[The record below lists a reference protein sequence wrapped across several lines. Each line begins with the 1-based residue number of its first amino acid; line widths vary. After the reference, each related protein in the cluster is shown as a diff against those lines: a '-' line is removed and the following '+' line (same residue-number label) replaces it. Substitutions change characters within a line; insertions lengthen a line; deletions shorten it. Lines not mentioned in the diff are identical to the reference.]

1 MHWRRGLAALLVM
14 LALAGCAEGA
24 ISQGQ
29 THNSPYSPENHLDM
43 RDSDGGG
50 M

>member
-1 MHWRRGLAALLVM
+1 MHCRRGLAALLIM

-29 THNSPYSPENHLDM
+29 THYAPYSPENYGNTHDHGNDM
-43 RDSDGGG
+43 
-50 M
+50 

>member
-29 THNSPYSPENHLDM
+29 TRYAPYSPENYGNTHDHGNDM
-43 RDSDGGG
+43 
-50 M
+50 

>member
-1 MHWRRGLAALLVM
+1 MHCRRGLAALLIM
-14 LALAGCAEGA
+14 LSLAGCAEGA

-29 THNSPYSPENHLDM
+29 TPYAVPSPKN
-43 RDSDGGG
+43 DGDIRERGG

>member
-1 MHWRRGLAALLVM
+1 MQWRRGLAALLVM

-24 ISQGQ
+24 TAQGQ
-29 THNSPYSPENHLDM
+29 TGYAPHSPEN
-43 RDSDGGG
+43 DGDIRERGG

>member
-24 ISQGQ
+24 ISQSQ